1 VIGRGGRVAQGI
13 GFLGGIV
20 FGGAAMAQPDPY
32 LKGTLSLAEVRDDNL
47 FYTSESRQ
55 SDVISRL
62 TPGIEAG
69 SRSERFTIAGR
80 WALDVE
86 RFADHPELDTDRAR
100 ESAALDLHT
109 RLSRPVSFSLHGDYL
124 STLTPGELNLAT
136 GLAGGRARARRF
148 SAGPSIDWKL
158 GPTTDGTLAY
168 TLTRDDLAGGS
179 RTDSQSSALRLEH
192 HPSSR
197 NTTTADYSFS
207 TYAFEAGRP
216 LDVHTLT
223 LGWERRV
230 GPRSSFALRA
240 GPRYSGGRFD
250 PEASVALEHGAG
262 RFDTSLNLART
273 LSTVIGQSGTFV
285 TDSALAGV
293 GYQPLPSLKLSAAP
307 GVYWIRDSS
316 GGPETHVYVVGLEG
330 SWRINDRLSLVGR
343 YRRNLQ
349 RGILSSAAPGTG
361 DTVLEIARNTFFL
374 GLSAGRN
381 EPRARDAGGA
391 SAGGSR

>member
-1 VIGRGGRVAQGI
+1 VTGRGGRVAQGI

-20 FGGAAMAQPDPY
+20 FGGAAMAQPDVY

-62 TPGIEAG
+62 TPGFEAG
-69 SRSERFTIAGR
+69 SRAQRFDIVSR

-86 RFADHPELDTDRAR
+86 RFADHTELDTDRAR
-100 ESAALDLHT
+100 ESAGLDLHT
-109 RLSRPVSFSLHGDYL
+109 RLSRPVTFSLHGDYL
-124 STLTPGELNLAT
+124 STLTPGELNLTT
-136 GLAGGRARARRF
+136 GLSGGRARARRS
-148 SAGPSIDWKL
+148 SASPSIAWKL

-168 TLTRDDLAGGS
+168 TRTRDDLAGGS

-207 TYAFEAGRP
+207 TYAFEGGRP
-216 LDVHTLT
+216 LAVHTLT

-250 PEASVALEHGAG
+250 PEASVALERGAG

-285 TDSALAGV
+285 TDSAQAGL
-293 GYQPLPSLKLSAAP
+293 GYKPLPSLKLSAAP

-316 GGPETHVYVVGLEG
+316 GGPETRVYVVGLEG
-330 SWRINDRLSLVGR
+330 GWRINDWLALVAR

-349 RGILSSAAPGTG
+349 RGILVSSASGTG
-361 DTVLEIARNTFFL
+361 EAVQEIARDTVFL
-374 GLSAGRN
+374 GLIAGRN
-381 EPRARDAGGA
+381 ETRPPAEAGA

>member
-1 VIGRGGRVAQGI
+1 MTGRGGRVAQGI

-20 FGGAAMAQPDPY
+20 FGGAAMAQPDLY
-32 LKGTLSLAEVRDDNL
+32 LKGSLSLAEVRDDNL
-47 FYTSESRQ
+47 FYTPESRE

-69 SRSERFTIAGR
+69 SRAPRFDIAGR

-109 RLSRPVSFSLHGDYL
+109 RLSRPVTFSLHGDYV

-148 SAGPSIDWKL
+148 SASPSIAWKL
-158 GPTTDGTLAY
+158 GRATDGTFAY
-168 TLTRDDLAGGS
+168 ARTKDDLAGGS
-179 RTDSQSSALRLEH
+179 RTDTRSSTLGLEH
-192 HPSSR
+192 HHSPR
-197 NTTTADYSFS
+197 DTMTADYGFS
-207 TYAFEAGRP
+207 RYAFEGSGPVA
-216 LDVHTLT
+216 VHTLT

-250 PEASVALEHGAG
+250 PEASVALQHGAG
-262 RFDTSLNLART
+262 RIDTSLTVART

-285 TDSALAGV
+285 TDSALAGISFR
-293 GYQPLPSLKLSAAP
+293 PSPSLRLGMTP
-307 GVYWIRDSS
+307 GVYWIGDPS
-316 GGPETHVYVVGLEG
+316 GGPETRVYAVGIEG
-330 SWRINDRLSLVGR
+330 SWRINDWLSLVGR
-343 YRRNLQ
+343 YRRNQQ
-349 RGILSSAAPGTG
+349 RGILVSSTTGTG
-361 DTVLEIARNTFFL
+361 DSVQEIARDTFFL
-374 GLSAGRN
+374 GLTAGRS
-381 EPRARDAGGA
+381 ETRPPAAAGA
-391 SAGGSR
+391 SAEGSR